1 MERSGKEAWDALTK
15 AKQTLTAGLAELDIA
30 TYRVRETPP
39 VRMTRCEH
47 CRYCRDMGWYE
58 GHRLYCTWRQVFR
71 YSGRIAFRNRTIQRF
86 SGCTRTEK

>member
-39 VRMTRCEH
+39 RPDDTLRALPVLSGHGVVRRPSVVLYMAAGT
-47 CRYCRDMGWYE
+47 
-58 GHRLYCTWRQVFR
+58 HR
-71 YSGRIAFRNRTIQRF
+71 
-86 SGCTRTEK
+86 